1 MKNWFFKKIK
11 LIYLWPDS
19 ASKKEKSQINKVKMK
34 EKLQQTAQKQEK
46 KLLQTVIHQKLD
58 NLEEKDKKCKIF

>member
-1 MKNWFFKKIK
+1 
-11 LIYLWPDS
+11 
-19 ASKKEKSQINKVKMK
+19 MK